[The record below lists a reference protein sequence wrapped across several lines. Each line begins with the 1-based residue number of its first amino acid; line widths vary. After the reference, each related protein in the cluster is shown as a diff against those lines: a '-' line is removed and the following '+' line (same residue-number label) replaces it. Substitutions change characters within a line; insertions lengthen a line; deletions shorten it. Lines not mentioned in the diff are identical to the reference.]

1 MKKLE
6 SIIFDMDGV
15 LVDSEPWHYEI
26 ESKLFEQLGL
36 DVPEDVHLTYVGT
49 AADHLYSDLKKRY
62 NLSLSVPELIEWD
75 SEYRVKIFREMD
87 NIKPNPGLIDLLEE
101 IRSSGLKIGIATSSI
116 YELVE
121 IILEKCRIN
130 TYFDTITTTDQ
141 AGKSKPAPDVYLLAA
156 KSLGV
161 APSNCLVFEDSFN
174 GINAAKYAGMFC
186 VAYHP
191 HNEMLQDI
199 SQADKLIHGFEEIN
213 VSQIFKYFDGL
224 DK

>member
-15 LVDSEPWHYEI
+15 LVDSEPWHYDI
-26 ESKLFEQLGL
+26 ESQLFNKLGL

-49 AADHLYSDLKKRY
+49 AADHLYSDLKERY
-62 NLSLSVPELIEWD
+62 NLSMSVPELIEWD
-75 SEYRVKIFREMD
+75 SEYRLKIFREMD

-101 IRSSGLKIGIATSSI
+101 IKRSGLKIGIATSSI

-121 IILEKCRIN
+121 IILEKCGIN

-156 KSLGV
+156 KKLV
-161 APSNCLVFEDSFN
+161 VNPENCVVIEDSSH
-174 GINAAKYAGMFC
+174 GINAAKSAGMFC
-186 VAYHP
+186 IAYQQ
-191 HNEMLQDI
+191 HNNLLQDA
-199 SQADKLIHGFEEIN
+199 SGADKLIHSFNEIN
-213 VSQIFKYFDGL
+213 LPLIQEYLGKRL
-224 DK
+224 